1 VFGRLRLIVSY
12 LYTFLHPLISYS
24 SCSSTSSASSATNSS
39 LSTPPIASSNPQ
51 ERIMAI
57 GNVYVIAAIAIIG
70 GGLFGF
76 DISSQS
82 AILGTW
88 QYKCYFNQGRAWT
101 THDECSGPTA
111 SVQGGI
117 SASMP
122 GGSWVGALLSGFLSD
137 MLGRRTSIMIGCI
150 IW

>member
-1 VFGRLRLIVSY
+1 
-12 LYTFLHPLISYS
+12 
-24 SCSSTSSASSATNSS
+24 
-39 LSTPPIASSNPQ
+39 
-51 ERIMAI
+51 MAI
-57 GNVYVIAAIAIIG
+57 GNIYFIAAIAIIG

-88 QYKCYFNQGRAWT
+88 QYKCYFNQGPATT
-101 THDECSGPTA
+101 THSECSGPTA
-111 SVQGGI
+111 STQGGI

-122 GGSWVGALLSGFLSD
+122 GGSWVGALISGFITD
-137 MLGRRTSIMIGCI
+137 IFGRKKAIQIGAI

>member
-1 VFGRLRLIVSY
+1 
-12 LYTFLHPLISYS
+12 
-24 SCSSTSSASSATNSS
+24 
-39 LSTPPIASSNPQ
+39 
-51 ERIMAI
+51 MAI

-88 QYKCYFNQGRAWT
+88 QYKCYFNQGPAWT
-101 THDECSGPTA
+101 THDECSGPTP

-122 GGSWVGALLSGFLSD
+122 GGSWVGAVVSGFLSD
-137 MLGRRTSIMIGCI
+137 RFGRNRSIMISCV
-150 IW
+150 IWYALLQNPNPQNKRQDRTKLTG

>member
-1 VFGRLRLIVSY
+1 
-12 LYTFLHPLISYS
+12 
-24 SCSSTSSASSATNSS
+24 
-39 LSTPPIASSNPQ
+39 
-51 ERIMAI
+51 MAI
-57 GNVYVIAAIAIIG
+57 GNVYFIAAIAIVG

-88 QYKCYFNQGRAWT
+88 QYKCYFNQGPAPL
-101 THDECSGPTA
+101 THDECLGPTA

-137 MLGRRTSIMIGCI
+137 MFGRKRSIMIGAI

>member
-1 VFGRLRLIVSY
+1 
-12 LYTFLHPLISYS
+12 
-24 SCSSTSSASSATNSS
+24 
-39 LSTPPIASSNPQ
+39 
-51 ERIMAI
+51 MAI
-57 GNVYVIAAIAIIG
+57 GNVYFIAAIAIIG

-88 QYKCYFNQGRAWT
+88 QYKCYFNQGSTPTGRDDCT
-101 THDECSGPTA
+101 GPTA
-111 SVQGGI
+111 STQGGI

-122 GGSWVGALLSGFLSD
+122 GGSFLGALISGFLSD
-137 MLGRRTSIMIGCI
+137 IFGRKRSIMIGAV